1 MLRQRQKVAK
11 EQGEE
16 RRWISTVLGG
26 NSANELWLSFFFVCK
41 RLWKCELIFGGK

>member
-1 MLRQRQKVAK
+1 MEKQTGKAAK

-26 NSANELWLSFFFVCK
+26 SGVLLISYGLAFPLSI
-41 RLWKCELIFGGK
+41 RDFGSVD